1 MHLFNLLQNKS
12 NRARRTAKSVRDNT
26 GTGYRESRTSR
37 NPPQSLPE
45 PGATK
50 LRKERFKIMCR
61 TMDELTRVVEDYRSL
76 KALKEQLE
84 AELKDAERDILNYL
98 DSHEKLSETG
108 SNFTVKVTTC
118 ERRTVD
124 TKRLEA
130 DLGSLAE
137 YQRVSQYRRLYVK

>member
-1 MHLFNLLQNKS
+1 
-12 NRARRTAKSVRDNT
+12 
-26 GTGYRESRTSR
+26 
-37 NPPQSLPE
+37 
-45 PGATK
+45 
-50 LRKERFKIMCR
+50 MCR
-61 TMDELTRVVEDYRSL
+61 TMNELEKVVADYRSL

-84 AELKDAERDILNYL
+84 AELKDVERDILNYL
-98 DSHEKLSETG
+98 DSNEKLSETG